1 MPAEYI
7 ALIISGVGCVV
18 WYLLRTKDEAQGK
31 AIELLFSKHDADYAE
46 LQALKL
52 QIASQHY
59 VKGELDQKFDRLEGA
74 FRDGF
79 ETLGTKFDNLG
90 QVLINHIQSE
100 EARR

>member
-1 MPAEYI
+1 MPTEYI
-7 ALIISGVGCVV
+7 TLIISGVFVVV

-31 AIELLFSKHDADYAE
+31 SIALLFEKHDADYSE

-59 VKGELDQKFDRLEGA
+59 VKGELDHKFDKLEGA

-79 ETLGTKFDNLG
+79 VSLGSKFDRLG
-90 QVLINHIQSE
+90 DALIEHIQQE
-100 EARR
+100 TQGR

>member
-1 MPAEYI
+1 MPTEYI
-7 ALIISGVGCVV
+7 TLTISGVGCVV

-59 VKGELDQKFDRLEGA
+59 VKGELDHKFDKLEGA

-79 ETLGTKFDNLG
+79 TSLGTKFDRLG
-90 QVLINHIQSE
+90 DVLVEHIQQE
-100 EARR
+100 TIGR